1 MKVLVTGAAGQLG
14 YDLLKELK
22 SRNIETV
29 AADKAE
35 FDLTNA
41 DQTTAFVNAHRPDA
55 VIHCAA
61 YTAVDKAEEDAKACR
76 LVNVDGTRNLV
87 NACQGLDVTF
97 VYISTDYVFD
107 GTKDIPYE
115 VDDPI
120 RPLSVYGATKAEGE
134 TQVRHGIEKHFI
146 VRTSWVFGKNGNNFV
161 KTMLRLSKEK
171 EELRVVCDQI
181 GSPTYT
187 PDLAK
192 LLCDLLPTD
201 KYGTYFATNEGF
213 CSWAEFA
220 AEIMRQSGSQAKIV
234 PIPSAEY
241 PTKAVRPLNS
251 RLSKQALRDAGFE
264 TLPPWQDALARFL
277 AETE

>member
-14 YDLLKELK
+14 FDVLKELNK
-22 SRNIETV
+22 RNIE
-29 AADKAE
+29 AIPADKAE
-35 FDLTNA
+35 FDLTDA
-41 DQTTAFVNAHRPDA
+41 AQTAAFVAAHRPDA

-61 YTAVDKAEEDAKACR
+61 YTAVDKAEEEEALCREINAGGTKNLVDACR
-76 LVNVDGTRNLV
+76 
-87 NACQGLDVTF
+87 GLDVKF

-107 GTKDIPYE
+107 GTKELPYE

-120 RPLSVYGATKAEGE
+120 RPLSVYGTTKAEGE
-134 TQVRHGIEKHFI
+134 AAVRHGIEKHFI
-146 VRTSWVFGKNGNNFV
+146 VRTSWVFGQNGSNFV
-161 KTMLRLSKEK
+161 KTMLRLSKERDEVK
-171 EELRVVCDQI
+171 VVCDQV

-187 PDLAK
+187 PDLAR
-192 LLCDLLPTD
+192 LLCDLLDSD

-220 AEIMRQSGSQAKIV
+220 AEIMRQSGSQTKIV

-264 TLPPWQDALARFL
+264 PLPPWPDALKRFL
-277 AETE
+277 AQIG